1 MSSVKETEETIELF
15 LCFVGFNDKQR
26 RVVGFA

>member
-15 LCFVGFNDKQR
+15 LCFSSHL
-26 RVVGFA
+26 